1 MKCDISEGEERN
13 ARKKERRKV
22 PFLVR
27 RFLGLIAQLRVGSL
41 VYLRFG
47 IFGFMKQFFS
57 GDCQPS
63 QGPGFFPP
71 TPC

>member
-1 MKCDISEGEERN
+1 MQE
-13 ARKKERRKV
+13 RKKEEKV
-22 PFLVR
+22 PSLVR